1 MGNSNL
7 FNSHK
12 NHLKETIQANR
23 YEIIIVKLH
32 KGVDNPLKMH
42 TGHFLMASKL
52 RKLKGKK
59 IIKIN
64 LLFVVYLENLH
75 FSVHTI

>member
-7 FNSHK
+7 FNSHT

-32 KGVDNPLKMH
+32 KGVDDSLKMN

-52 RKLKGKK
+52 CKLNGKK
-59 IIKIN
+59 K
-64 LLFVVYLENLH
+64 
-75 FSVHTI
+75 